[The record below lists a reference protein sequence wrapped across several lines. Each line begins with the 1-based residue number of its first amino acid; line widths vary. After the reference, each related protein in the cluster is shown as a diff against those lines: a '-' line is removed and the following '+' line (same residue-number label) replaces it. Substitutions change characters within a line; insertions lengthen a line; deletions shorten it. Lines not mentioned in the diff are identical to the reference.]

1 MTYQRP
7 LVCCAAF
14 ILRIALCSQS
24 FAQKTEK
31 KPAQSNVAYFAGA
44 VSGACKKFLNR
55 RRAQPPS
62 LGHIF
67 NDFPAP
73 GAFAL
78 LP

>member
-14 ILRIALCSQS
+14 ILRVALCSQP

-44 VSGACKKFLNR
+44 CFWCM
-55 RRAQPPS
+55 QE
-62 LGHIF
+62 IF
-67 NDFPAP
+67 KQAP
-73 GAFAL
+73 GVASVSWTRIQ
-78 LP
+78 